1 MRRPSVRDM
10 AGLILMSASFLLPLA
25 SQKASRL
32 DRGTPVFVWGL
43 PLDGL
48 LIIAALLFLIL
59 AARVVCM
66 RLSRTGSCLTFP
78 RILWSLLP
86 AALVAAIS
94 TLGTIGT
101 VPDGTRLGLGAGF
114 WLMSASSLIFSG
126 RDRVPDAS
134 LLAAG
139 VSLAICAYLGLMD
152 DLSIYRELVSRRAV
166 FLSEVANHMK
176 LAILSALAAIVPG
189 VLLGYWCHISARARK
204 WVMGFINLM
213 QVLPTLSLL
222 GLIMLPLSYLSKEF
236 PVLADL
242 GIRGIGF
249 APAFIALGLY
259 CLLPVTANTLAGFS
273 EVDRRALFS
282 AEAMGMTKRQT
293 LLRIQVPLAF
303 PVIFSGIRTAL
314 SQNIGNATIA
324 GLVGGGGMG
333 TLIFL
338 GLSQAAPDL
347 VLLGALP
354 VILMALILDGSLG
367 YLEKRVRMAVLHADD

>member
-1 MRRPSVRDM
+1 MRKAGIRDKV
-10 AGLILMSASFLLPLA
+10 GLILMSAASFMPLA
-25 SQKASRL
+25 SLKASRL
-32 DRGTPVFVWGL
+32 DRGSPFFLWDL
-43 PLDGL
+43 PPEGL
-48 LIIAALLFLIL
+48 LIIGSLLALIL
-59 AARVVCM
+59 LSGVAYARFG
-66 RLSRTGSCLTFP
+66 RDIGRYLSP
-78 RILWSLLP
+78 RILWSLMP
-86 AALVAAIS
+86 AALIAAVSAAGAGS
-94 TLGTIGT
+94 TAPEGA
-101 VPDGTRLGLGAGF
+101 RLGLGAGF
-114 WLMSASSLIFSG
+114 WLLCAASLILTG
-126 RDRVPDAS
+126 RDGVPNSA

-139 VSLAICAYLGLMD
+139 ASLALCAYLGLMD
-152 DLSIYRELVSRRAV
+152 DLSIYRELVSRRTV

-176 LAILSALAAIVPG
+176 LAVLSAFAATVPG
-189 VLLGYWCHISARARK
+189 VLLGYWCHVSPKARR

-213 QVLPTLSLL
+213 QVIPTLSLL
-222 GLIMLPLSYLSKEF
+222 GLIMLPLSYLSRQL

-273 EVDRRALFS
+273 GVDRKALFS
-282 AEAMGMTKRQT
+282 ADAMGMTGRQK
-293 LLRIQVPLAF
+293 LIRIQAPLAF

-354 VILMALILDGSLG
+354 VILMALLLDGFLG
-367 YLEKRVRMAVLHADD
+367 YLEKRVRMAVLHTDD